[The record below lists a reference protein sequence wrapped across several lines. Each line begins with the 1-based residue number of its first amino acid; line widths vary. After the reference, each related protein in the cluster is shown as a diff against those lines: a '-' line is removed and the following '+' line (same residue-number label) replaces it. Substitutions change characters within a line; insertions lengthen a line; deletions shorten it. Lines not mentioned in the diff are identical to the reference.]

1 MCLSQSHPQYIRPWT
16 FKGTIASCLEALY
29 PLSKAPCCCC
39 VPGMRSGGMTVGV
52 AKAAGGEW
60 ALPAPGAGRRAAGGA
75 IVHEYHCACPGQ
87 GAAAQRRGGGICAC
101 DFACHV
107 YVRAA
112 PPCHAHQCSWHGFVA
127 HATCTLLPATCRLR
141 AWLVVLAALLNRRRL
156 ELQLPQL
163 PGACYKH
170 PRACACTQPCV
181 RGRNLVQVMRFCV
194 SQCPESDDAR

>member
-112 PPCHAHQCSWHGFVA
+112 PPCHASMQLA
-127 HATCTLLPATCRLR
+127 RLR
-141 AWLVVLAALLNRRRL
+141 CARHMHSAARNMQTTCLAGRSGRSSQPAAAGATAPSASRCVLQAPARMRL
-156 ELQLPQL
+156 HS
-163 PGACYKH
+163 AM
-170 PRACACTQPCV
+170 RARPQPCAGYAFLRVAVPRV
-181 RGRNLVQVMRFCV
+181 R
-194 SQCPESDDAR
+194 